1 MSSKALNVFAGPNGS
16 GKSTIYSQMNN
27 NTSTSIYVNA
37 DDIESELISSACISF
52 DKYEISITDVI
63 LKQYYEK
70 SKQIIQE
77 RNETDLW
84 ELISLE
90 NNVLFI
96 KENKNIKWSYL
107 AGGIASLIRTQL
119 LQNGFSFS
127 FETVMSNPDKVQ
139 FMKHALNLGY
149 KVRLFFIATNS
160 PEVNTSRVSERV
172 RLGGHDVPA
181 DTITRRYHKT
191 MNNLYDAIKNS
202 SKSML
207 FDNSYIESY
216 LFAEIINGEKV
227 EYEKNTVAP
236 KWFHTYYLDK
246 INKT

>member
-96 KENKNIKWSYL
+96 KENKNIKGSYL

-160 PEVNTSRVSERV
+160 P
-172 RLGGHDVPA
+172 
-181 DTITRRYHKT
+181 
-191 MNNLYDAIKNS
+191 
-202 SKSML
+202 
-207 FDNSYIESY
+207 
-216 LFAEIINGEKV
+216 
-227 EYEKNTVAP
+227 
-236 KWFHTYYLDK
+236 
-246 INKT
+246 

>member
-1 MSSKALNVFAGPNGS
+1 MSSKVLNVFAGPNGS
-16 GKSTIYSQMNN
+16 GKSTIFSEMNN

-52 DKYEISITDVI
+52 DKYKISITDVI
-63 LKQYYEK
+63 LKQYYENY
-70 SKQIIQE
+70 KQIIQE

-90 NNVLFI
+90 KNVLCI
-96 KENKNIKWSYL
+96 KENKNIRGSYL

-139 FMKHALNLGY
+139 FMKHALKLGY

-160 PEVNTSRVSERV
+160 PKVNISRVKERV
-172 RLGGHDVPA
+172 TLGGHDVPA
-181 DTITRRYHKT
+181 DIITRRYYRT
-191 MNNLYDAIKNS
+191 MNNLYGAIKNS
-202 SKSML
+202 NKSML
-207 FDNSYIESY
+207 FDNSYKDSY
-216 LFAEIINGEKV
+216 LFAEIVNGKEV
-227 EYEKNTVAP
+227 ELKKNTVVP
-236 KWFHTYYLDK
+236 KWFHTYYLNK
-246 INKT
+246 I